1 MKDGARGATCPTQLP
16 GTSAF
21 EDVMRTEGLGS
32 ADAGLG
38 TTSEGLKAH
47 QFAQGR
53 EITVFAAGQLRFVAL
68 EHPLFQRKETRDV
81 DVNGRLE
88 SAHIDCVHE
97 PHRGGRIERSG
108 FSFLAT

>member
-1 MKDGARGATCPTQLP
+1 
-16 GTSAF
+16 
-21 EDVMRTEGLGS
+21 
-32 ADAGLG
+32 
-38 TTSEGLKAH
+38 
-47 QFAQGR
+47 
-53 EITVFAAGQLRFVAL
+53 L